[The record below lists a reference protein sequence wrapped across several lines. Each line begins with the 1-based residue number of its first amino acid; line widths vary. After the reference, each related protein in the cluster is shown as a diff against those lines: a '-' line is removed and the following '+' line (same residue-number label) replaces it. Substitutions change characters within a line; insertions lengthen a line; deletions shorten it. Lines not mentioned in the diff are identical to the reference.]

1 MKERFGKYSCPLKE
15 MRQEDSSDFK
25 NHFRML
31 PLPYGHIL
39 WSATTPPPHR
49 IPLAHEKWNSEL
61 LTGIRATDMVVTSSV
76 TIHLPLVSWRPL
88 LECFCASYLRV
99 SRRHSTGHT
108 TTSPWIYN
116 TPLKLLRKTL
126 LSVSDNCVIN
136 LPKAII
142 FVWKYVW
149 IADRKGW
156 GMRIGD
162 ILKVKAHNYR
172 HYSEHSLIVK
182 WRLRPVCVLFWRRRM
197 WNKWRETIHCG
208 ILPFRFHPE
217 EWCREISG
225 FAWIS

>member
-1 MKERFGKYSCPLKE
+1 MVTLKIEFVLKESKTHRDYTVHWLFPKEHGNKYSE
-15 MRQEDSSDFK
+15 K
-25 NHFRML
+25 NITHSLFPTAEL
-31 PLPYGHIL
+31 PNRPYKKLPMNN
-39 WSATTPPPHR
+39 TT
-49 IPLAHEKWNSEL
+49 
-61 LTGIRATDMVVTSSV
+61 
-76 TIHLPLVSWRPL
+76 
-88 LECFCASYLRV
+88 
-99 SRRHSTGHT
+99 
-108 TTSPWIYN
+108 
-116 TPLKLLRKTL
+116 LKLLRKTL

-136 LPKAII
+136 LPKVII

-149 IADRKGW
+149 IADGEGM

-217 EWCREISG
+217 EWCREISV